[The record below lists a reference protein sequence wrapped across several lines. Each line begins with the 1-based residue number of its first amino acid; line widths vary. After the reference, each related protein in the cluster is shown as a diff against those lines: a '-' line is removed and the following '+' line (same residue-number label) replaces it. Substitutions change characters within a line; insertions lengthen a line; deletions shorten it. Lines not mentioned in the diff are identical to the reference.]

1 MPARKFLSAC
11 AAAVFA
17 LALYGGGSE
26 FAGLPLVSPAFAAP
40 ADALAGTASW
50 YGRHWQGRKTA
61 SGTRFDQH
69 RLTAAHRSLPLNT
82 RVRVTNL
89 ENAKSV
95 TVLINDRGP
104 YVRGRVIDLS
114 KAAAQR
120 LGMLKEGVA
129 PVRIEVVKPVQ
140 HSAPVIA
147 DANAGDRAAQSR
159 SGASVASAAG
169 GVGATSLLLISLWA
183 ALRLRKDP
191 LAAASADG

>member
-1 MPARKFLSAC
+1 MSVQKLFSLS
-11 AAAVFA
+11 AAAVIA
-17 LALYGGGSE
+17 LALFAGGGKLAGLHVVSHA
-26 FAGLPLVSPAFAAP
+26 FAGP

-61 SGTRFDQH
+61 SGTRFDPG

-114 KAAAQR
+114 KAAARR

-129 PVRIEVVKPVQ
+129 PVRIEVMKPAD
-140 HSAPVIA
+140 HNAPVIA
-147 DANAGDRAAQSR
+147 DAGDRAAPSR
-159 SGASVASAAG
+159 SDASASPAAS
-169 GVGATSLLLISLWA
+169 GVGAASLLLISLWA
-183 ALRLRKDP
+183 ALRKDP
-191 LAAASADG
+191 FSVASADG

>member
-1 MPARKFLSAC
+1 LFSFCTAPA
-11 AAAVFA
+11 VA
-17 LALYGGGSE
+17 LALFAGGGKL
-26 FAGLPLVSPAFAAP
+26 AGLHIMSPAFAAP

-61 SGTRFDQH
+61 SGTRFDPG

-114 KAAAQR
+114 KAAARR
-120 LGMLKEGVA
+120 LGMLKDGLA
-129 PVRIEVVKPVQ
+129 PVRIEVMKPAD

-147 DANAGDRAAQSR
+147 DANDRAAQSR
-159 SGASVASAAG
+159 SEPSVSSAAS
-169 GVGATSLLLISLWA
+169 GVGAASLLLISLWA

-191 LAAASADG
+191 LAVASADG

>member
-1 MPARKFLSAC
+1 MSVRKFFSLSA
-11 AAAVFA
+11 APAIA
-17 LALYGGGSE
+17 LALFAGGGKL
-26 FAGLPLVSPAFAAP
+26 AGLHVVSPAFAAP

-61 SGTRFDQH
+61 SGTRFDPG

-104 YVRGRVIDLS
+104 YVHGRVIDLS
-114 KAAAQR
+114 KAAARR
-120 LGMLKEGVA
+120 LGMLKDGLA
-129 PVRIEVVKPVQ
+129 PVRIEVVKPAD
-140 HSAPVIA
+140 HSAPAIA
-147 DANAGDRAAQSR
+147 DADSPVTRSPSEASISPAAS
-159 SGASVASAAG
+159 
-169 GVGATSLLLISLWA
+169 GVGAASLLLISLWA

-191 LAAASADG
+191 LSAAAADS

>member
-1 MPARKFLSAC
+1 MSVRKLFSLC
-11 AAAVFA
+11 AAAAIA
-17 LALYGGGSE
+17 LALFAGGGKL
-26 FAGLPLVSPAFAAP
+26 AGLHVVSPAFATP

-50 YGRHWQGRKTA
+50 YGRPWQGRKTA
-61 SGTRFDQH
+61 SGTRFDPH

-114 KAAAQR
+114 KAAAR
-120 LGMLKEGVA
+120 SLGMVKEGVA
-129 PVRIEVVKPVQ
+129 PVRIEVVKPADRG
-140 HSAPVIA
+140 APVIA
-147 DANAGDRAAQSR
+147 DADDRAAR
-159 SGASVASAAG
+159 SGSDASISSAAS
-169 GVGATSLLLISLWA
+169 GVGAASILLISLWA

-191 LAAASADG
+191 LSEASADS